1 MASTAFSSDNAPLGV
16 LTDNSPVPDN
26 RPPSQRPVAIGCMRL
41 STAADRDDDRAIGVF
56 HAAFDAGVTFL
67 DTADAYCLDATE
79 AGHNERMI
87 ARALATWAGGRSQ
100 VRVATKGGLTR
111 PDGRWE
117 ADGRARSLTSACE
130 ASLRAL
136 GLERIPLYQLH
147 APDPRVPLATSVR
160 ALHVLARRGLVGAI
174 GLCNVTVGQIEEARR
189 ITDIASVQVELSLW
203 NDGSVLGGVVEYCT
217 THRIPLLAYR
227 PLGGPERRRRAD
239 TDPVLTKL
247 AADHGATPAEIALA
261 ALADLSP
268 LVWPLPGPTRVE
280 TARSVARAARLSFS
294 DGDRALLRDRFPTY
308 RALSPGSDL
317 YFPGR
322 LGSDLEFPR
331 RQTEKSRSDPRP
343 PASAGEIVLVMG
355 LPGAGKSTVARQ
367 LAAEGYTRLN
377 RDEAGGSLTSLL
389 PVLDRAILAGTT
401 RVVLD
406 NTYVTR
412 KARGAVIQAAHRR
425 GLPVRCL
432 WVSTSVEDAQVNAVT
447 RIVSRYGRLLGPD
460 EMKSAARGRRPA
472 SREDSD
478 SALFRTADR
487 AQRTIGRA
495 GDVSAFPPG
504 VQFRYQR
511 ELEPPDPSEG
521 FSRIETVPFERR
533 QDPSFVNRAVIVWC
547 DGVLLGSRAG
557 LRTPRN
563 ADDVA
568 ASIDRGAVLRRYA
581 DEGWKV
587 LGLSWIPEI
596 SEHTITPA
604 EAAAV
609 FARLREVLGVPI
621 EVEYCPHPAGP
632 PVCWCRK
639 PLPGLGVVFQHRHR
653 LDPKQCLYIGSS
665 SQDPGFARKMGFQYR
680 DAAEFFG
687 AW

>member
-1 MASTAFSSDNAPLGV
+1 
-16 LTDNSPVPDN
+16 
-26 RPPSQRPVAIGCMRL
+26 MRL
-41 STAADRDDDRAIGVF
+41 STAADRDDDRAIAVL
-56 HAAFDAGVTFL
+56 HAAFDAGVRFL

-79 AGHNERMI
+79 TGHNERLI
-87 ARALATWAGGRSQ
+87 ASALATWPGDRSQ

-111 PDGRWE
+111 PEGRWE
-117 ADGRARSLTSACE
+117 ADGRARSLTAACE

-160 ALHVLARRGLVGAI
+160 ALHALARRGLVDAI

-189 ITDIASVQVELSLW
+189 VTEIASVQVELSLW
-203 NDGSVLGGVVEYCT
+203 KNDNVLSGVVGYCIR
-217 THRIPLLAYR
+217 HAIPVIAYR
-227 PLGGPERRRRAD
+227 PLGGPEHRRRID
-239 TDPVLTKL
+239 TDPVLAQL
-247 AADHGATPAEIALA
+247 AADHDATPAEIALA

-280 TARSVARAARLSFS
+280 TVRSVARAAKLSFT
-294 DGDRALLRDRFPTY
+294 DADRAALRERFAT
-308 RALSPGSDL
+308 
-317 YFPGR
+317 
-322 LGSDLEFPR
+322 LGSDLEFPSPR
-331 RQTEKSRSDPRP
+331 GSDLDFSRQFGNSRSDPGGDSRSDP
-343 PASAGEIVLVMG
+343 GDSRSDPGRDSRSDPGEVILVMG

-367 LAAEGYTRLN
+367 LAAAGYTRLN

-401 RVVLD
+401 RLVLD

-412 KARGAVIQAAHRR
+412 KARGAVVQAAHRR

-432 WVSTSVEDAQVNAVT
+432 WLATSVDDAQVNAVT
-447 RIVSRYGRLLGPD
+447 RIISRYGHLLSPE
-460 EMKSAARGRRPA
+460 EMKSAARAPQPPA
-472 SREDSD
+472 REHSD
-478 SALFRTADR
+478 SALFGTPGRGLR
-487 AQRTIGRA
+487 AAMRG

-521 FSRIETVPFERR
+521 FSSIETMPFVRR

-547 DGVLLGSRAG
+547 DGVLLRSRAG
-557 LRTPRN
+557 LRMPQKD
-563 ADDVA
+563 DDVEV
-568 ASIDRGAVLRRYA
+568 SPDRGAILRRYA
-581 DEGWKV
+581 EEGWKV

-596 SEHTITPA
+596 SERAMTPA
-604 EAAAV
+604 DASAV
-609 FARLREVLGVPI
+609 FARLRELVGVAI

-639 PLPGLGVVFQHRHR
+639 PLPGLGVVFQQRHR
-653 LDPKQCLYIGSS
+653 LDPSQCIYVGSG
-665 SQDPGFARKMGFQYR
+665 SQDPGFARKLGFQYR
-680 DAAEFFG
+680 DAAGFFG
-687 AW
+687 VE

>member
-1 MASTAFSSDNAPLGV
+1 M
-16 LTDNSPVPDN
+16 
-26 RPPSQRPVAIGCMRL
+26 GCMRL
-41 STAADRDDDRAIGVF
+41 STAPDRDDDRAIEVL
-56 HAAFDAGVTFL
+56 HAAFDAGVAFL
-67 DTADAYCLDATE
+67 DTADAYCLDASET
-79 AGHNERMI
+79 GHNERLI
-87 ARALATWAGGRSQ
+87 ARALATWAGDRSQ
-100 VRVATKGGLTR
+100 IRVATKGGLTR
-111 PDGRWE
+111 PGGRWE

-136 GLERIPLYQLH
+136 GLQRISLYQLH

-160 ALHVLARRGLVGAI
+160 ALHALARRGLVEAI

-203 NDGSVLGGVVEYCT
+203 NDGNVLGGIVEYCLA
-217 THRIPLLAYR
+217 HGIPLLAYR
-227 PLGGPERRRRAD
+227 PLGGPEHRRRID
-239 TDPVLTKL
+239 TDPVLAKL
-247 AADHGATPAEIALA
+247 AADRGATASEIALA

-280 TARSVARAARLSFS
+280 SVRSVARAARVSLT
-294 DGDRALLRDRFPTY
+294 DEDRAALRDRFPTC
-308 RALSPGSDL
+308 R
-317 YFPGR
+317 
-322 LGSDLEFPR
+322 
-331 RQTEKSRSDPRP
+331 SRTA
-343 PASAGEIVLVMG
+343 PASARLSLSQSSADGEIVLVMG

-367 LAAEGYTRLN
+367 LAADGYTRLN
-377 RDEAGGSLTSLL
+377 RDEAGGSLASLL
-389 PVLDRAILAGTT
+389 PVLDRAILAGT
-401 RVVLD
+401 RRLVLD

-412 KARGAVIQAAHRR
+412 KARGAVIQAAHKR

-447 RIVSRYGRLLGPD
+447 RIVSRYGRLLGPE
-460 EMKSAARGRRPA
+460 EMKTVARK
-472 SREDSD
+472 
-478 SALFRTADR
+478 
-487 AQRTIGRA
+487 
-495 GDVSAFPPG
+495 DVAAFPPG

-521 FSRIETVPFERR
+521 FSSIETAPFERR
-533 QDPSFVNRAVIVWC
+533 EDPAFVNRAVIVWC
-547 DGVLLGSRAG
+547 DGVLLRSRAG

-596 SEHTITPA
+596 SERTITPA
-604 EAAAV
+604 DADAV
-609 FARLREVLGVPI
+609 FTRLREALGVPI

-653 LDPKQCLYIGSS
+653 LDSTQCLYIGSS

-687 AW
+687 ASRLVDE

>member
-1 MASTAFSSDNAPLGV
+1 
-16 LTDNSPVPDN
+16 
-26 RPPSQRPVAIGCMRL
+26 MRL
-41 STAADRDDDRAIGVF
+41 STAADRDDDRAIAVL

-79 AGHNERMI
+79 AGHNERLI
-87 ARALATWAGGRSQ
+87 ARALATWAGDGSQ

-111 PDGRWE
+111 PGGRWG
-117 ADGRARSLTSACE
+117 ADGRARSLASACE

-160 ALHVLARRGLVGAI
+160 ALHALARRGLVDAI

-189 ITDIASVQVELSLW
+189 ITEIASVQVELSLW
-203 NDGSVLGGVVEYCT
+203 NDGNVLGGIVEYCGA
-217 THRIPLLAYR
+217 HDIPLLAYR
-227 PLGGPERRRRAD
+227 PLGGPEHRRRID
-239 TDPVLTKL
+239 TDPVLAKL
-247 AADHGATPAEIALA
+247 AADRGATASEIALA

-268 LVWPLPGPTRVE
+268 LVWPIPGPTRVE
-280 TARSVARAARLSFS
+280 SVRSVARAARVSLT
-294 DGDRALLRDRFPTY
+294 DEDRAALRDRFPTC
-308 RALSPGSDL
+308 RSLAAPSSARRSLSQS
-317 YFPGR
+317 
-322 LGSDLEFPR
+322 
-331 RQTEKSRSDPRP
+331 
-343 PASAGEIVLVMG
+343 SAGGEIVLVMG

-367 LAAEGYTRLN
+367 LAADGYTRLN
-377 RDEAGGSLTSLL
+377 RDEAGGSLASLL

-401 RVVLD
+401 RLVLD

-432 WVSTSVEDAQVNAVT
+432 WVSTSLEDAQVNAVS

-460 EMKSAARGRRPA
+460 EMKSAARGPRPA

-478 SALFRTADR
+478 SALSRTADR
-487 AQRTIGRA
+487 GQRTTSRA

-521 FSRIETVPFERR
+521 FSSIETVPFDRR
-533 QDPSFVNRAVIVWC
+533 RDPSFVNRAVIVWC
-547 DGVLLGSRAG
+547 DGVLARSRAG
-557 LRTPRN
+557 LRMPRN
-563 ADDVA
+563 ADDVDVA
-568 ASIDRGAVLRRYA
+568 VDRGTVLRRCA

-596 SEHTITPA
+596 SERTVTPA
-604 EAAAV
+604 DADAV

-639 PLPGLGVVFQHRHR
+639 PLPGLGVVFEQRHR
-653 LDPKQCLYIGSS
+653 LDPSQCLYIGSG

-680 DAAEFFG
+680 EAGEFFG
-687 AW
+687 AG